1 MYSGTADGNSCIGYR
16 VFEENTCTEIR
27 RPHGITFTRCLI
39 SFTARTG
46 FPVNVVDEYPTITR
60 DWPLPGYRVLCVY
73 NEKISKSPASGKL
86 QPHWRGR
93 TRRSRRRYRLKP
105 KINSLYSTKAHG
117 PPALE
122 RPISSPNTCY
132 STHFRSRGGRCVL
145 WKRLYFAGYSDV
157 RRNPITSVVARTK
170 FTGDSYWFVWDEPE
184 EKGRYTLKS
193 RLAIILLPDTARRYW
208 LLGAIVR
215 RSRLVLRAHKL
226 HGKYVISRR
235 TMCNNL
241 QNRVR
246 CCVWDIAKIRHK
258 VGQTR
263 SLILRITNRVAV
275 LLLRIRGVDLKL
287 FNKN

>member
-16 VFEENTCTEIR
+16 VFEENTCTKIR

-46 FPVNVVDEYPTITR
+46 FPVNVVDEYRSSWTGAPAF
-60 DWPLPGYRVLCVY
+60 PAFPGYRVLCVY
-73 NEKISKSPASGKL
+73 NAKISKSPATRKL

-93 TRRSRRRYRLKP
+93 TRRRYRLKP

-122 RPISSPNTCY
+122 RLVSTPNTCY

-145 WKRLYFAGYSDV
+145 WKRLYFPGYSDV

-170 FTGDSYWFVWDEPE
+170 FTGDSYWFVRDEPE
-184 EKGRYTLKS
+184 EKKGTLCIKIAF
-193 RLAIILLPDTARRYW
+193 RDNVAAGHGETVLAF
-208 LLGAIVR
+208 
-215 RSRLVLRAHKL
+215 RSYCVASPRAHKL

-235 TMCNNL
+235 TLCNNL

-246 CCVWDIAKIRHK
+246 CYVWDIAKIQHK

-263 SLILRITNRVAV
+263 LLILRITNRVAV